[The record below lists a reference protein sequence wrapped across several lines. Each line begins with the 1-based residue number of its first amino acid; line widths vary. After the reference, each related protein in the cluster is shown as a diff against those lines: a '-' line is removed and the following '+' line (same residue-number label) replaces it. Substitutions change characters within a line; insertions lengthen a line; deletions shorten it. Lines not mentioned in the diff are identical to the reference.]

1 MRSRTMR
8 AIVLFTG
15 LVSVA
20 ILPTDATGAQ
30 ADRPSQA
37 RSADEWVTTQI
48 QAKYFLDQD
57 LKQRS
62 IDVTTIN
69 GVVTLAG
76 KVGSPLER
84 ERASDIAARVSGVRN
99 VENRLSVSGDEA
111 ATGTSGESSPPPG
124 DRPPGSDEI
133 ERVTH
138 SDPVILSQIK
148 AKYAIDPDVSA
159 ISVDVDVEGGNVTLT
174 GDVASA
180 AVKQRAETLARSVPG
195 VKNVKNELKVKS

>member
-1 MRSRTMR
+1 M
-8 AIVLFTG
+8 VLFTG

-20 ILPTDATGAQ
+20 ALPTDATGAQ

-37 RSADEWVTTQI
+37 RTADEWVTTQI
-48 QAKYFLDQD
+48 QAKYFLDPAI
-57 LKQRS
+57 KQRS
-62 IDVTTIN
+62 VDVTTIN

-76 KVGSPLER
+76 EVGSQQER

-99 VENRLSVSGDEA
+99 VENRLSVTGEA
-111 ATGTSGESSPPPG
+111 PATGTSGESGPPPG

-159 ISVDVDVEGGNVTLT
+159 VGIDVDVEGGNVTLT

-180 AVKQRAETLARSVPG
+180 AVKHRAETLARSVPG
-195 VKNVKNELKVKS
+195 VKNVKNGLKVKS